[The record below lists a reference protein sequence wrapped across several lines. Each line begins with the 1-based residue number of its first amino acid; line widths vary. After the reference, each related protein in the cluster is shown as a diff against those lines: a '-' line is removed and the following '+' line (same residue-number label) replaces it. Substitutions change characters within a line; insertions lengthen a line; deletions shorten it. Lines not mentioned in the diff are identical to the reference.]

1 MTEVRFEKNICLF
14 CYTFLNVMI
23 YTNISILL
31 TQTVLH
37 SAVLFPSLL
46 GEPAPLLPTAD
57 RGRAPSTGQQD
68 ATPGAQAQ
76 SPTIV
81 QRHHPRARASQG
93 FLFRLSKQ
101 TKRNINPNR
110 GTNERRRSANAVA
123 GLGR

>member
-1 MTEVRFEKNICLF
+1 
-14 CYTFLNVMI
+14 MI

-76 SPTIV
+76 SPTVV